1 LDYQW
6 KPDMLQ
12 TAMQHAISSIDDPAY
27 GDDVRE
33 RILAATAEIIAQKG
47 RDAATTRAVATAA
60 GVQAPTIYRLF
71 GDKDGLL
78 EAVVEHG
85 LKEYVAQK
93 SSRTPHD
100 DPVDELRAGWDLHV
114 AFGLS
119 HPGLFVIMS
128 GNPRPSPMSPAL
140 HTAMG
145 ILRQKIRNIAVAGR
159 LRVTEDR
166 AVTLLHAAGTGT
178 VFALLTQPEAQ
189 RDLGLSALARD
200 SIIAAITSDPVIAP
214 GQGVASAAVAM
225 NALLEQTAVLSD
237 GERHLMTEWLTRIA
251 T

>member
-1 LDYQW
+1 
-6 KPDMLQ
+6 MLQ
-12 TAMQHAISSIDDPAY
+12 TAMPHAISSIDEPAY
-27 GDDVRE
+27 SDDVRK
-33 RILAATAEIIAQKG
+33 RILAATADIIAQKG

-78 EAVVEHG
+78 GAVVENG

-93 SSRTPHD
+93 SSRTPQD

-128 GNPRPSPMSPAL
+128 GNPHPRPMSPAL
-140 HTAMG
+140 DTAMG
-145 ILRQKIRNIAVAGR
+145 ILRQKIRNIALAGR

-166 AVTLLHAAGTGT
+166 AVTLLHAAGTGI
-178 VFALLTQPEAQ
+178 VFALLAQPAAQ
-189 RDLGLSALARD
+189 RELGLSALARD
-200 SIIAAITSDPVIAP
+200 SIIAAITGDPVSAS

-225 NALLEQTAVLSD
+225 TALLDQTTVLSD

>member
-1 LDYQW
+1 
-6 KPDMLQ
+6 MLQ
-12 TAMQHAISSIDDPAY
+12 TAMPHAISSIDDPAY
-27 GDDVRE
+27 GDDVRK
-33 RILAATAEIIAQKG
+33 RILSVTADIIAQKG

-71 GDKDGLL
+71 LL

-93 SSRTPHD
+93 SSRAPHD

-119 HPGLFVIMS
+119 NPGLFVIMS
-128 GNPRPSPMSPAL
+128 GNPRPRLKSPAL
-140 HTAMG
+140 DTAMG
-145 ILRQKIRNIAVAGR
+145 ILRQKIRNIALAGR

-178 VFALLTQPEAQ
+178 VFALLAQPEAQ
-189 RDLGLSALARD
+189 RDTGLSAVARD
-200 SIIAAITSDPVIAP
+200 AIIAAITTDPVSAS
-214 GQGVASAAVAM
+214 GQGVATAAVAM
-225 NALLEQTAVLSD
+225 TALLERTTVLSD
-237 GERHLMTEWLTRIA
+237 GERHLMIELLTRIA

>member
-6 KPDMLQ
+6 KQDMLQ
-12 TAMQHAISSIDDPAY
+12 TAMPHAISSIDDPAY
-27 GDDVRE
+27 GDDVRK
-33 RILAATAEIIAQKG
+33 RILAATADLIAKNG
-47 RDAATTRAVATAA
+47 RDFATTRAVATAA

-85 LKEYVAQK
+85 LKDYIAQK
-93 SSRTPHD
+93 SSRVPHD

-119 HPGLFVIMS
+119 NPGLFVIMS
-128 GNPRPSPMSPAL
+128 GNPYPRPMSPAL
-140 HTAMG
+140 AAAMG
-145 ILRQKIRNIAVAGR
+145 ILSQKIRNIAMAGR

-166 AVTLLHAAGTGT
+166 AVRLLHAACTGT
-178 VFALLTQPEAQ
+178 VFALLSQPESQ
-189 RDLGLSALARD
+189 RDIGLSAVARD
-200 SIIAAITSDPVIAP
+200 AIIAAITVDPVSASEH
-214 GQGVASAAVAM
+214 GVASAAVAM
-225 NALLEQTAVLSD
+225 NALLEQTTVLSD